1 MLFDNTGLLLPD
13 NVLVLLCP
21 IFEFAPSKIVD
32 HLVFVFVFVFV
43 FVLTSAQ
50 NCDEIPVSNRLF
62 DPFIVIRF

>member
-32 HLVFVFVFVFV
+32 HLVFVFVFV
-43 FVLTSAQ
+43 LTSTQ
-50 NCDEIPVSNRLF
+50 NCDDIPVSNRLF